1 MYVYRCEDTLESIF
15 TAIYRVYEE
24 HRPKD
29 EVLLALDGEPR
40 LFAEELSVVVDPE
53 KSEKVAR
60 TLCRRFGME
69 DYERVCFAL
78 TAADEEKAQAVY
90 WTIVRGLAL
99 PERSAKGRLFEGL
112 GDVEVCKAF
121 KLARSAEREC
131 CHLEGFLRFAE
142 LEKGALYAQAE
153 MKNNLL
159 PFLMAH
165 FADRFQEESF
175 LIHDIGREIAGVHY
189 REAGP
194 EEWFLVKVGAVRGTG
209 EVVMATEDIAAGGIL
224 REGAAVKSG
233 LSGKEL
239 YYQELFRQ
247 FCQDIHIRERTNAAL
262 QRQLLP
268 LHFRKYM
275 TEF

>member
-29 EVLLALDGEPR
+29 EVLLALDEEPR
-40 LFAEELSVVVDPE
+40 LFAEEMIVTADQERSGKVV
-53 KSEKVAR
+53 R

-69 DYERVCFAL
+69 DYERICFAL
-78 TAADEEKAQAVY
+78 TAEDVEKAQAVY
-90 WTIVRGLAL
+90 RTVVSGLAL
-99 PERSAKGRLFEGL
+99 REGAGYGRLFEGL
-112 GDVEVCKAF
+112 GDAQVCKAF

-131 CHLEGFLRFAE
+131 CHLEGFLRFEE

-153 MKNNLL
+153 PKNNLL

-165 FADRFQEESF
+165 FADRFPEENF
-175 LIHDIGREIAGVHY
+175 LIHDVGRGIAGVHY
-189 REAGP
+189 RQTGP
-194 EEWFLVKVGAVRGTG
+194 EAWVLIGGKG
-209 EVVMATEDIAAGGIL
+209 EK
-224 REGAAVKSG
+224 GAAVTKG
-233 LSGKEL
+233 VEAALSESEL
-239 YYQELFRQ
+239 YYRSLFRR
-247 FCQDIHIRERTNAAL
+247 FCGEIGIRERANEAL
-262 QRQLLP
+262 QRNLLP

>member
-29 EVLLALDGEPR
+29 EVLLALDEEPR
-40 LFAEELSVVVDPE
+40 LFTEEMIVTADQERSG
-53 KSEKVAR
+53 KVAR

-69 DYERVCFAL
+69 DYERICFAL
-78 TAADEEKAQAVY
+78 TAENVEKAQAVY
-90 WTIVRGLAL
+90 RTVVSGLAL
-99 PERSAKGRLFEGL
+99 REGAGYGRLFEGL
-112 GDVEVCKAF
+112 GDAQVCKAF

-131 CHLEGFLRFAE
+131 CHLEGFLRFEE

-165 FADRFQEESF
+165 FADRFPEENF
-175 LIHDIGREIAGVHY
+175 LIHDVGRGIAGVHY
-189 REAGP
+189 RHTGP
-194 EEWFLVKVGAVRGTG
+194 EAWVLIGGKG
-209 EVVMATEDIAAGGIL
+209 ENRAAATQGVEAA
-224 REGAAVKSG
+224 
-233 LSGKEL
+233 LSESEL
-239 YYQELFRQ
+239 YYQSLFRR
-247 FCQDIHIRERTNAAL
+247 FCGEIGIRERANEAL
-262 QRQLLP
+262 QRNLLP